1 VRILVVEDDA
11 VLGMELMKALSR
23 EGFKVDW
30 AKDGEDGVEQAIVHP
45 YTVILLDIMLP
56 KLDGI
61 KVCRALRNMQIE
73 APILMLTARDQ
84 TTDKVKGL
92 DSGADDYLA
101 KPFEFSELM
110 ARIRALSRRGASNRA
125 AEMFIGD
132 LEINTIDQ
140 SVKRAGER
148 LHLTPREF
156 SLLVALAQNRGRV
169 LSRDTIL
176 ERVWGDDRSLSNT
189 VNFHVT
195 SLRKKIDAGR
205 NGSIIET
212 VHGFGYRIPEELP

>member
-1 VRILVVEDDA
+1 MRILVVEDDA